1 MVGSSLVP
9 LPDLSRTGRGGLGS
23 ITGSAIDVVGV
34 DADQY
39 IDDVGVHWRDDPPS
53 LGVKPIRFGARITAQ
68 PDRNWR

>member
-1 MVGSSLVP
+1 
-9 LPDLSRTGRGGLGS
+9 
-23 ITGSAIDVVGV
+23 V

-53 LGVKPIRFGARITAQ
+53 LGVRPIRFGARITAQ